1 MIFSLLIILK
11 STFFIMNDFSSA
23 LIQLILFELDIY
35 ILINKIDNLII

>member
-1 MIFSLLIILK
+1 
-11 STFFIMNDFSSA
+11 MNDFSSA